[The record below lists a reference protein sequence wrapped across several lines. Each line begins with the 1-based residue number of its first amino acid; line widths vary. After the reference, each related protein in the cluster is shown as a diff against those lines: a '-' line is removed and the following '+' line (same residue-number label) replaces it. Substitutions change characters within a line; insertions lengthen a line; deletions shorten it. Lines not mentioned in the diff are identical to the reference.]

1 MAHSRIHIAKSD
13 IFAYFDKLPH
23 KILKLTDMQGIMSS
37 QRSFWRLAQSTT
49 TQKFISYLVT
59 HAKLKV
65 IEFPLPHRHETRYIW
80 GEVPLIEVVLSLKP
94 NSYFSHYTA
103 VRLHGLTEQVP
114 KIIYLN
120 HEQHLKSQTT
130 GGLEQGR
137 IDAAFR
143 NNQRLSNNVTEI
155 DGVGIC
161 LINGKNT
168 GLLGVV
174 SDAMQYDS
182 ETPVNVRVTNIE
194 RTLIDIVTRP
204 AYAGGVSE
212 VLKAFELAKNQVSV
226 NSLAAMLSKI
236 QHTYPYHQA
245 IGFYMERAGYKIKAL
260 ELMQKFPINFD
271 FYITN
276 SMGQKDYIEKWKLF
290 IPKGF

>member
-1 MAHSRIHIAKSD
+1 MAHSRIHIARND
-13 IFAYFDKLPH
+13 ILDYFDKNEQ
-23 KILKLTDMQGIMSS
+23 KIYKLTELQSILST
-37 QRSFWRLAQSTT
+37 QRSFWRLAQSMT

-59 HAKLKV
+59 HAKLREIK
-65 IEFPLPHRHETRYIW
+65 FPLPHRQETRYVW

-114 KIIYLN
+114 KVIYLN
-120 HEQHLKSQTT
+120 HEQHLRSQTT

-137 IDAAFR
+137 IDAAFKNKHR
-143 NNQRLSNNVTEI
+143 ISNNVTQI
-155 DGVGIC
+155 DDVGIC

-168 GLLGVV
+168 GLLGVI
-174 SDAMQYDS
+174 SDSMHYDS
-182 ETPVNVRVTNIE
+182 DKLVRVKVTNIE

-204 AYAGGVSE
+204 LYAGGIFE

-226 NSLAAMLSKI
+226 NALTAMLSKI

-245 IGFYMERAGYKIKAL
+245 IGFYMERAGYKQKAL
-260 ELMQKFPINFD
+260 DLMKKIPMEFD
-271 FYITN
+271 FYLTN
-276 SMGQKDYIEKWKLF
+276 SMGEKDYIKEWKLF
-290 IPKGF
+290 VPKGF

>member
-1 MAHSRIHIAKSD
+1 MAHSRIHIARAD
-13 IFAYFDKLPH
+13 ILDYFDKH
-23 KILKLTDMQGIMSS
+23 QQKIFKLTDLQAILSG
-37 QRSFWRLAQSTT
+37 QRSFWRLAQSMTA
-49 TQKFISYLVT
+49 QKFISYLVSN
-59 HAKLKV
+59 AKLK
-65 IEFPLPHRHETRYIW
+65 ILEFPLPHRHETRYIW

-130 GGLEQGR
+130 GGLAQSR
-137 IDAAFR
+137 IDAAFK
-143 NNQRLSNNVTEI
+143 NKHRLSNNVTQI

-174 SDAMQYDS
+174 SDSMHYDS
-182 ETPVNVRVTNIE
+182 EKPVNVRVTNIE

-204 AYAGGVSE
+204 LYAGGIFE

-245 IGFYMERAGYKIKAL
+245 IGFYMERAGYKPRAL
-260 ELMQKFPINFD
+260 ELMRKFPMVFD
-271 FYITN
+271 FYLTN
-276 SMGQKDYIEKWKLF
+276 SMGEKDYIKEWKLF
-290 IPKGF
+290 VPKGF

>member
-1 MAHSRIHIAKSD
+1 MAHSRISIAKAD
-13 IFAYFDKLPH
+13 ILVYFEAQQQKVF
-23 KILKLTDMQGIMSS
+23 KLTELQGILSS
-37 QRSFWRLAQSTT
+37 QRAFWRLAQSTT
-49 TQKFISYLVT
+49 TQKFIAYLVE
-59 HAKLKV
+59 HAKLRV
-65 IEFPLPHRHETRYIW
+65 MEFPLPHRRETRYTW

-114 KIIYLN
+114 KVIYLN

-137 IDAAFR
+137 IDMAFR
-143 NNQRLSNNVTEI
+143 SQPRLSNNVTEI
-155 DGVGIC
+155 NGVGVC

-168 GLLGVV
+168 GALGVI
-174 SDAMQYDS
+174 SQTLQYDS
-182 ETPVNVRVTNIE
+182 ETPVNVRVTNLE

-204 AYAGGVSE
+204 VYAGGVFE
-212 VLKAFELAKNQVSV
+212 VLKAFELAKDQVSV
-226 NSLAAMLSKI
+226 NALTAMLTKI

-245 IGFYMERAGYKIKAL
+245 IGFYMDRAGYKSRSL
-260 ELMQKFPINFD
+260 DLMRKIPMEFD
-271 FYITN
+271 FYLAN
-276 SMGQKDYIEKWKLF
+276 AMGENEYVKEWKLF